1 MLKGRIGIRRIAIK
15 SDGPPRSIARSTR
28 SKRELPNQRSKSGRA
43 TRPPTAQ
50 QIMNPSLAAAGKGG
64 KGKTPAKGV
73 PDHGQKEASDQV
85 QKGVL
90 PDLNDMKQGTDQHAK
105 EVEDAVKETNK

>member
-1 MLKGRIGIRRIAIK
+1 MRRGGGGIGFIVVIIATAIVM
-15 SDGPPRSIARSTR
+15 ILAM
-28 SKRELPNQRSKSGRA
+28 RA
-43 TRPPTAQ
+43 WLSVAPTAQ
-50 QIMNPSLAAAGKGG
+50 LIMNPSLAAAGKGG
-64 KGKTPAKGV
+64 KGKATAKGV

-90 PDLNDMKQGTDQHAK
+90 PDLSDMKQGTDQHAK